1 MTLYVSASC
10 PRARHRR
17 HRRRATKGGACG
29 SGRQTRLQASPPR
42 GRHTRTL
49 GRTPDPVPLRV
60 RASRSPRCCALARRR
75 RCALRTSI
83 PHPRLPSDLAYP
95 PVSRLY
101 LESESST
108 PRTGFL
114 RTYKDDGRGA
124 GWDHSI
130 RSLPAA
136 RFTDCLVWFLL
147 YLHTICI
154 ALSLPPWL
162 IIISMHTHHPLTFD

>member
-60 RASRSPRCCALARRR
+60 RASRSARCCALARRR
-75 RCALRTSI
+75 RCAQRTSI
-83 PHPRLPSDLAYP
+83 PPPPPPLRSCIPSGLTFIPRKRKQHASDGISAYLQGRWARRGVGP
-95 PVSRLY
+95 LY
-101 LESESST
+101 T
-108 PRTGFL
+108 VPFL
-114 RTYKDDGRGA
+114 RRASRTDLSGFC
-124 GWDHSI
+124 SI
-130 RSLPAA
+130 YTRSA
-136 RFTDCLVWFLL
+136 
-147 YLHTICI
+147 LHCPFPPG
-154 ALSLPPWL
+154 LS
-162 IIISMHTHHPLTFD
+162 SSRCTHHPLTFD

>member
-1 MTLYVSASC
+1 MTLHVSASC

-17 HRRRATKGGACG
+17 HRRRATMGGARG

-60 RASRSPRCCALARRR
+60 RASRSARCCALARRR

-101 LESESST
+101 LESESNT

-124 GWDHSI
+124 G
-130 RSLPAA
+130 LG
-136 RFTDCLVWFLL
+136 RFAVPSCGALHGLSCLVLALFTHD
-147 YLHTICI
+147 LHCTVPSPL
-154 ALSLPPWL
+154 AYHHLDA
-162 IIISMHTHHPLTFD
+162 HTPSFDF